1 MKIKN
6 YKDFSCF
13 LEYVQDPDFR
23 GAIVSDNVYHFRSNV
38 GLFKSAV
45 NFFKESGLEVKEH
58 SIPLKIEFPSG
69 ATIRLLRVENTRG
82 MLLDAALVLNTDTL
96 TYEDTLQVK
105 SRIKTPCSSDGSLWF
120 LESY

>member
-13 LEYVQDPDFR
+13 LESVQDPDFR
-23 GAIVSDNVYHFRSNV
+23 GAIITDNVHLFRSNA

-58 SIPLKIEFPSG
+58 SVPLKIEFPSG
-69 ATIRLLRVENTRG
+69 ATIRFLSVENIRG
-82 MLLDAALVLNTDTL
+82 MLLDAALVLHTDTL
-96 TYEDTLQVK
+96 SYEDVLRVK
-105 SRIKTPCSSDGSLWF
+105 SRIKIPYSSDGRLWF
-120 LESY
+120 LENY

>member
-13 LEYVQDPDFR
+13 LESVQDPDFR
-23 GAIVSDNVYHFRSNV
+23 GAIISDKDSHFRSNA

-58 SIPLKIEFPSG
+58 SVPLKIEFPSG
-69 ATIRLLRVENTRG
+69 ATIRFLRVENTRG
-82 MLLDAALVLNTDTL
+82 MLLDAALVLHTDTL

-120 LESY
+120 LENY

>member
-1 MKIKN
+1 MNIKN

-23 GAIVSDNVYHFRSNV
+23 GAIVSNNVQHFRSNA

-45 NFFKESGLEVKEH
+45 NFFKESGLEVKQYC
-58 SIPLKIEFPSG
+58 IPLKIEFPSG
-69 ATIRLLRVENTRG
+69 ATIRFLSVENTRG
-82 MLLDAALVLNTDTL
+82 MLLDAALVLHTDTL

-105 SRIKTPCSSDGSLWF
+105 SRIRTPCSSDGSLWF